1 MTATSSGRTGG
12 EEQQKARAV
21 RGLGHPMGGGATA
34 SDRERR
40 SAAAAAGGVR
50 VFEGEPGLLEVALVV
65 QGHAVQVLR
74 AEPVD
79 EAAHAGAL
87 DDDVVIG
94 GLVLDAEA
102 VLEARAPA
110 RQHADAQPGGLGGH
124 LLLRHELAHLDRRL
138 VGQGQGDGSRTLRR
152 RHCDPPVTCEL
163 RKSRRP
169 CQLSLREARA
179 LMRLT
184 LADWLVVALYFLF
197 NIAVGLYYKRRA
209 GKSTAEYFLS
219 GRNVPWWLA
228 GTSLV
233 ATTFAADTPLVVTGF
248 VARNGI
254 AGNWLWWNLL
264 ASGMLTVFFYARL
277 WRRAGVMT
285 DIEFSEIRYSGPP
298 AAFLRGFRALYLGL
312 LINCIILGWVNL
324 AMAKILQ
331 LVFTISKGEALWI
344 VVGLIVL
351 TSAISTLSGLWG
363 VLVTDLFQFVI
374 KMGMVIVLAVVAVN
388 AVGGIEAMKTKLVAA
403 GRGSALGFVP
413 EIGSV
418 WMPMLTFFVY
428 IAVNWWA
435 TWYPGAEPGGGGY
448 VAQRMLSAKDER
460 HSLLAT
466 LWFNIAH
473 YAVRPWPWILVAL
486 ASLILFPNLQDP
498 ETGYIRVMIDYLPSS
513 LRGLMVAAFAAAF
526 MSTIATQ
533 LNCGASYLVTDF
545 YRRFVRRDAGEP
557 HYVLA
562 SRLATAL
569 LTVISAAVAFRIE
582 SIGGAWKLLIITG
595 AGTGAVLL
603 LRWYWWRINAW
614 SEVSAMITAFVVS
627 VLLQTVGGLQSDRP
641 LDFAHIVLITVA
653 VTTVVW
659 LAVTF
664 LTRPESDATLVA
676 FYRRTRPSRA
686 GWGPV
691 AALAPD
697 VRPSADG
704 LANLID
710 WVAGCVLVYGALFGV
725 GKLLLHDPLPGI
737 LMLGLSAIAGA
748 VIYRDLTRRGWR
760 TVVE

>member
-1 MTATSSGRTGG
+1 
-12 EEQQKARAV
+12 
-21 RGLGHPMGGGATA
+21 
-34 SDRERR
+34 
-40 SAAAAAGGVR
+40 
-50 VFEGEPGLLEVALVV
+50 
-65 QGHAVQVLR
+65 
-74 AEPVD
+74 
-79 EAAHAGAL
+79 
-87 DDDVVIG
+87 
-94 GLVLDAEA
+94 
-102 VLEARAPA
+102 
-110 RQHADAQPGGLGGH
+110 
-124 LLLRHELAHLDRRL
+124 
-138 VGQGQGDGSRTLRR
+138 
-152 RHCDPPVTCEL
+152 
-163 RKSRRP
+163 
-169 CQLSLREARA
+169 
-179 LMRLT
+179 MRLDF
-184 LADWLVVALYFLF
+184 LDWSIIALYFAF
-197 NIAVGLYYKRRA
+197 NVAVGLYYKRRA
-209 GKSTAEYFLS
+209 SRDTAEFFLS

-228 GTSLV
+228 GTSMV
-233 ATTFAADTPLVVTGF
+233 ATTFAADTPLVVTGL
-248 VARNGI
+248 VAKNGI

-285 DIEFSEIRYSGPP
+285 DIEFSELRYAGPP

-448 VAQRMLSAKDER
+448 VAQRMLSAKDEK

-486 ASLILFPNLQDP
+486 ASLILFPGLKDP

-533 LNCGASYLVTDF
+533 LNWGASYLVNDF

-627 VLLQTVGGLQSDRP
+627 VLLQTVGGLDSDRP
-641 LDFAHIVLITVA
+641 LDFARIVLVTVA

-659 LAVTF
+659 LVVTF
-664 LTRPESDATLVA
+664 ATRPETDATLVA
-676 FYRRTRPSRA
+676 FYRRTRPSRL
-686 GWGPV
+686 GWEPV
-691 AALAPD
+691 AARAPD
-697 VRPSADG
+697 VRPSTDG
-704 LANLID
+704 LANLVD

-748 VIYRDLTRRGWR
+748 VIYRDLSRRGWR

>member
-1 MTATSSGRTGG
+1 
-12 EEQQKARAV
+12 
-21 RGLGHPMGGGATA
+21 
-34 SDRERR
+34 
-40 SAAAAAGGVR
+40 
-50 VFEGEPGLLEVALVV
+50 
-65 QGHAVQVLR
+65 
-74 AEPVD
+74 
-79 EAAHAGAL
+79 
-87 DDDVVIG
+87 
-94 GLVLDAEA
+94 
-102 VLEARAPA
+102 
-110 RQHADAQPGGLGGH
+110 
-124 LLLRHELAHLDRRL
+124 
-138 VGQGQGDGSRTLRR
+138 
-152 RHCDPPVTCEL
+152 
-163 RKSRRP
+163 
-169 CQLSLREARA
+169 
-179 LMRLT
+179 MRLDF
-184 LADWLVVALYFLF
+184 LDWSIIALYFAF
-197 NIAVGLYYKRRA
+197 NVAVGLYYKRRA
-209 GKSTAEYFLS
+209 SRDTAEFFLS

-228 GTSLV
+228 GTSMV
-233 ATTFAADTPLVVTGF
+233 ATTFAADTPLVVTGL
-248 VARNGI
+248 VAKNGI

-285 DIEFSEIRYSGPP
+285 DIEFSELRYAGPP

-388 AVGGIEAMKTKLVAA
+388 AVGGIEAMKAKLVAS

-486 ASLILFPNLQDP
+486 ASLILFPGLKDP

-533 LNCGASYLVTDF
+533 LNWGASYLVNDF

-627 VLLQTVGGLQSDRP
+627 VLLQTVGGLDSDRP
-641 LDFAHIVLITVA
+641 LDFARIVLVTVA
-653 VTTVVW
+653 VTTVLW
-659 LAVTF
+659 LVVTF
-664 LTRPESDATLVA
+664 ATRPETDATLVA
-676 FYRRTRPSRA
+676 FYRRTRPSRL
-686 GWGPV
+686 GWEPV
-691 AALAPD
+691 AARAPD
-697 VRPSADG
+697 VRPSTDG
-704 LANLID
+704 LANLVD

-748 VIYRDLTRRGWR
+748 VIYRDLSRRGWR